1 MVEHFD
7 SRVPRLTS
15 LKGYAFRLGESNLEA
30 FCLLP
35 AHPEVGSA
43 VDYSSPHFSDAVH
56 QLSSLGEIISMC
68 RSDSSMKFEGSLVVM
83 CDMFLALSFDQS
95 LVSLSQDLLG

>member
-1 MVEHFD
+1 M
-7 SRVPRLTS
+7 TCW
-15 LKGYAFRLGESNLEA
+15 KGYAFRLGESNLEA
-30 FCLLP
+30 SFLLP
-35 AHPEVGSA
+35 GHPEVGSA
-43 VDYSSPHFSDAVH
+43 VDCSSLHFSDCSVS
-56 QLSSLGEIISMC
+56 LSSLGEIISMC